1 MGISQ
6 NIKDLRQQYSLT
18 QSEFGEIA
26 GVSDKAVST
35 WENGTAEPRMGA
47 IQKIS
52 DYFNISK
59 GQLLEC
65 NMCDIIKKPDMC
77 SYIEKE
83 NKEENK
89 NETSNSYYINPET
102 AHMAQEIYDNKEL
115 KLLFD
120 AARTASPQDLK
131 ATHDILLAL
140 KRREVGNP
148 DE

>member
-1 MGISQ
+1 MEFKDILKKLRKDRHLSQ
-6 NIKDLRQQYSLT
+6 AKVAEALNVSVSLI
-18 QSEFGEIA
+18 GLY
-26 GVSDKAVST
+26 
-35 WENGTAEPRMGA
+35 ENGVRRPS
-47 IQKIS
+47 IQMLEDIS
-52 DYFNISK
+52 DFFNVSMDYLTGK
-59 GQLLEC
+59 DTEG
-65 NMCDIIKKPDMC
+65 
-77 SYIEKE
+77 S
-83 NKEENK
+83 
-89 NETSNSYYINPET
+89 TYYINPET

>member
-6 NIKDLRQQYSLT
+6 NIKDLRQRYSLT

-65 NMCDIIKKPDMC
+65 NMCDIIKK
-77 SYIEKE
+77 
-83 NKEENK
+83 
-89 NETSNSYYINPET
+89 T
-102 AHMAQEIYDNKEL
+102 
-115 KLLFD
+115 
-120 AARTASPQDLK
+120 
-131 ATHDILLAL
+131 
-140 KRREVGNP
+140 
-148 DE
+148 

>member
-1 MGISQ
+1 MNDSEQKRIFAKNLNNLIEKNQ
-6 NIKDLRQQYSLT
+6 LT
-18 QSEFGEIA
+18 QSEVASKI
-26 GVSDKAVST
+26 GVSPQTFNT
-35 WENGTAEPRMGA
+35 WCRGIALPRMGK
-47 IQKIS
+47 IQRLSDFFNVDITELIDDIS
-52 DYFNISK
+52 DK
-59 GQLLEC
+59 QE
-65 NMCDIIKKPDMC
+65 P
-77 SYIEKE
+77 
-83 NKEENK
+83 
-89 NETSNSYYINPET
+89 SYYINPET